1 MLFFFNTPAKYPR
14 FLIFVK
20 FAPLMGVPLYII
32 VLHTVL
38 GTPGVAVVYS
48 VRYQEAFQDNR

>member
-1 MLFFFNTPAKYPR
+1 MLLGVALVLFFFNTPARYPR

-32 VLHTVL
+32 VLHTGL
-38 GTPGVAVVYS
+38 GTPGVGLRFV
-48 VRYQEAFQDNR
+48 